1 MLLKKGKYYARLK
14 YRVGYEVYYMNNG
27 EIKGETG
34 MKEYH
39 VLEEVIEVMKV
50 INTLY
55 NQNLQEITEFLKKH
69 AGKVGENQAVKDLQ
83 KAMNMLNKG
92 KKDSP
97 IKEKQPLKED
107 GELGEKTYG
116 SLIFVFKNYT
126 PRLINKFI
134 RRAAINNAIFD
145 TKNNNNVNTEKKV
158 DKIYENLKTD
168 KEKAI

>member
-1 MLLKKGKYYARLK
+1 
-14 YRVGYEVYYMNNG
+14 
-27 EIKGETG
+27 
-34 MKEYH
+34 MKEHH
-39 VLEEVIEVMKV
+39 VREEVAEAMKAV
-50 INTLY
+50 NNLY
-55 NQNLQEITEFLKKH
+55 NSESIQEITEFLKKH
-69 AGKVGENQAVKDLQ
+69 AGKVGEQQAVRDLQ
-83 KAMNMLNKG
+83 KAINMLNKG

-97 IKEKQPLKED
+97 VEEKQPLKED
-107 GELGEKTYG
+107 GDLGEKTYG